1 MMLGIDERFD
11 KIERKISEPS
21 FMKNMG
27 LGNEV
32 GYYIFDYSPAD
43 ELYVRDRVV
52 KLAEKF
58 NSSGSFP
65 KIVLY
70 DLYEIVINILQ
81 EKGYL
86 EMCDRFEKKSGF
98 ERITKAVS
106 DMLRV
111 SDTEGNLIIER
122 IKSTLSPNS
131 IVFLTGVGKCYP
143 IIRSH
148 NILNNLH
155 QVIDDV
161 PVVLFYP
168 GKFDG
173 QTLLLFNEI
182 KDDNYYRAFPLV
194 D

>member
-1 MMLGIDERFD
+1 MNTEDRFD
-11 KIERKISEPS
+11 KIERKVTEPS

-32 GYYIFDYSPAD
+32 GYYVFDYPPID
-43 ELYVRDRVV
+43 ELYIRNRIDRLVDKV
-52 KLAEKF
+52 
-58 NSSGSFP
+58 NSLSSDN
-65 KIVLY
+65 KIAVF
-70 DLYEIVINILQ
+70 DLYEIVINVLN

-86 EMCDRFEKKSGF
+86 DLCGRFEKKNGF
-98 ERITKAVS
+98 DRITKSVS

-111 SDTEGNLIIER
+111 SDTEGNLIIKY
-122 IKSTLSPNS
+122 IKENVQPNT
-131 IVFLTGVGKCYP
+131 IIFLTGVGKCYP
-143 IIRSH
+143 ILRSH

-173 QTLLLFNEI
+173 QSLLLFGEI

>member
-1 MMLGIDERFD
+1 MLEIDDRFD

-32 GYYIFDYSPAD
+32 GYYVFDYSPAD
-43 ELYVRDRVV
+43 ELYVRDRIL

-58 NSSGSFP
+58 NSSGSLP

-70 DLYEIVINILQ
+70 DLYEIFINILQ

-122 IKSTLSPNS
+122 IKRTLSPNS

-155 QVIDDV
+155 QVVDDV

-168 GKFDG
+168 GRFDG

>member
-1 MMLGIDERFD
+1 MLEIDDRFD

-32 GYYIFDYSPAD
+32 GYYVFDYSPAD
-43 ELYVRDRVV
+43 ELYVRDRIL

-58 NSSGSFP
+58 NSSGSLP

-70 DLYEIVINILQ
+70 DLYEIFINILQ

-122 IKSTLSPNS
+122 IKRTLSPNS

-168 GKFDG
+168 GRFDG